1 MLERTAALILLIKFI
16 NSFIELSFLTPS
28 PTITNGFFELFIN
41 SLILFIE
48 KLSNLLVIGF
58 FKEKFDSSTSAKPIS
73 EGKSINTGP
82 SIPELANLY
91 ESLIVLAGLSVEIV
105 LIPLVN
111 EPIILE

>member
-28 PTITNGFFELFIN
+28 PTITNGFFELLIS

-48 KLSNLLVIGF
+48 KLSNLFILDSF
-58 FKEKFDSSTSAKPIS
+58 EEKLDSSTSAKPIS

-82 SIPELANLY
+82 SIPELANL
-91 ESLIVLAGLSVEIV
+91 
-105 LIPLVN
+105 
-111 EPIILE
+111 